1 MKIETMWRHFCE
13 AFKSITRNGWMS
25 FAAISAVSVTL
36 LIFGIFIVVAF
47 NINFMANELDKQVSV
62 RAALSASASADD
74 IDQLQAQIKQDSA
87 VRSVEFV
94 SKEEALQMMKEQWG
108 EDESNFLDGLEKD
121 NPLPDTLV
129 VYAVDPQKTPELK
142 EKIRK
147 YNLVDD
153 ADAGEGVSDRL
164 LDGSAL
170 VRNVVFLFGLGIAVL
185 AAFLIS
191 NTIKLT
197 IFARRREIEIMR
209 LVGAS
214 NWFIRWPFFFE
225 GGMIGVLGAIVPVA
239 AVLLVYQGFIRIMDA
254 DKAYALIKLSPMWPL
269 SMWVAGMT
277 TLLGVVI
284 GVWGSLISIRRF
296 LKV

>member
-1 MKIETMWRHFCE
+1 MKIDTMWRHIRE
-13 AFKSITRNGWMS
+13 AFKSIARNGWMT
-25 FAAISAVSVTL
+25 FAAVSAVSVTL
-36 LIFGIFIVVAF
+36 LIFGIFLVVAF
-47 NINFMANELDKQVSV
+47 NINFMANELDKQVSI

-74 IDQLQAQIKQDSA
+74 IDQLQEQIKQDSM
-87 VRSVEFV
+87 VKSVEFV
-94 SKEEALQMMKEQWG
+94 SKEEGLKVMKEQWG
-108 EDESNFLDGLEKD
+108 EDESKFLDGLEKD

-129 VYAVDPQKTPELK
+129 IHAVDPQKTAELK
-142 EKIRK
+142 DKVIQ

-153 ADAGEGVSDRL
+153 ADAGEGVTDRL
-164 LDGSAL
+164 LDVSAL
-170 VRNVVFLFGLGIAVL
+170 VRNVVLLFGVGIAVL

-225 GGMIGVLGAIVPVA
+225 GGLIGILGSIVPVT
-239 AVLLVYQGFIRIMDA
+239 VTLLVYQGFIQILDA
-254 DKAYALIKLSPMWPL
+254 DSAYGLIRLSPMWPL
-269 SMWVAGMT
+269 SMWVAGIT
-277 TLLGVVI
+277 TALGAVI